1 MGNLMQL
8 NRVRVL
14 AVTMAVAGLAVL
26 SGCSGE
32 TVGNA
37 VDGAVNEATG
47 GDVSLGGQLPE
58 GWPAEIPVI
67 DGNIGFGA
75 GNTTDGDRGW
85 VVTVTTD
92 AADPLADATAVLEAA
107 GFSADASA
115 TANIGDAG
123 VAALTNETWAVVV
136 AGTPEGVLY
145 TVSPAA

>member
-1 MGNLMQL
+1 MGFPMQM

-14 AVTMAVAGLAVL
+14 AVTMAVAGMAVL

-58 GWPAEIPVI
+58 GWPEEIPVI

-75 GNTTDGDRGW
+75 SNTADGDRGW
-85 VVTVTTD
+85 VVTVTSG
-92 AADPLADATAVLEAA
+92 AADPLADATAKLEAA
-107 GFSADASA
+107 GFSADTSN
-115 TANIGDAG
+115 TANVGDAG
-123 VAALTNETWAVVV
+123 VAALANENWSVVV

>member
-1 MGNLMQL
+1 MHL
-8 NRVRVL
+8 NRLRVL
-14 AVTMAVAGLAVL
+14 AVTMAVAGMAVL

-58 GWPAEIPVI
+58 GWPGEIPVI
-67 DGNIGFGA
+67 EGNIGFGA
-75 GNTTDGDRGW
+75 SNTADGDGW
-85 VVTVTTD
+85 VVTVTSS
-92 AADPLADATAVLEAA
+92 AADPLADATAKLEAA
-107 GFSADASA
+107 GFSADTAA

-123 VAALTNETWAVVV
+123 VAVLTNESWSVVV

>member
-1 MGNLMQL
+1 MPL

-14 AVTMAVAGLAVL
+14 TATLAVAAMAVL

-32 TVGNA
+32 TIGTA

-67 DGNIGFGA
+67 DGDIGFGA
-75 GNTTDGDRGW
+75 SNSADGDRGW
-85 VVTVTTD
+85 VLTITTS
-92 AADPLADATAVLEAA
+92 AEDPLADATAKLEAA
-107 GFSADASA
+107 GFIADTRA
-115 TANIGDAG
+115 TANVGDAG
-123 VAALTNETWAVVV
+123 VVALTNETWAVVI

>member
-1 MGNLMQL
+1 MGFPMQL

-14 AVTMAVAGLAVL
+14 AVTLAVAGMAVL

-32 TVGNA
+32 TVGTA

-58 GWPAEIPVI
+58 WWPTEIPVI

-75 GNTTDGDRGW
+75 SNTADGDRGW
-85 VVTVTTD
+85 VVTVTTSV
-92 AADPLADATAVLEAA
+92 ADPLADATAKLEAA
-107 GFSADASA
+107 GFSADTGN
-115 TANIGDAG
+115 TANIGEAG
-123 VAALTNETWAVVV
+123 VAALTNPTWFVVV

>member
-1 MGNLMQL
+1 MHL

-14 AVTMAVAGLAVL
+14 TVTVAVAAMALL

-32 TVGNA
+32 GVGNA
-37 VDGAVNEATG
+37 VNGAVTEASG

-67 DGNIGFGA
+67 EGDIGFGA
-75 GNTTDGDRGW
+75 ANTTDGDRGW

-92 AADPLADATAVLEAA
+92 APDPLADATTVLEAA
-107 GFSADASA
+107 GFSADTSA

-123 VAALTNETWAVVV
+123 VAALPNETWAVVI